1 MEQIQGVM
9 EQVQMVHVDV
19 LHPHEQNPRIDAAQ
33 VEDLTESIREHGIEV
48 PLVAAPRDDSWTDFV
63 VLGGHRRLTA
73 AHALGLTEVPVQIR
87 GDLTDPKAQ
96 LAFIATE
103 NILRD
108 QLTAVEEARLVQD
121 MLDLGMTQAEV
132 AKQTA
137 LGKQRVKE
145 RAKLSKLADDTGDK
159 VHRGQ
164 ITVDDAL
171 VIAEYSDD
179 PEAVEELER
188 TAGTYQFDWEVSAA
202 RRRRE
207 DRDRAA
213 TSRKEAKKRG
223 LRIAEAA
230 VGLTDLV
237 EAGVWATPAIE
248 EAAKDGQTDPG
259 EWVSL
264 LADEHADCP
273 GHCGVI
279 ITQSGIRVPVLGHVP
294 VGTLVVGCDQQKTL
308 HPNDSPAEAP
318 APEPEPAD
326 PWDDLDA
333 EDFATAK
340 VHRERHLA
348 ATLPGL
354 DLTKEATD
362 ATAARLA
369 KQGWNGY
376 GDDKDAIALLEALT
390 GAEGKPKV
398 TKALTTWPL
407 PVLSWLETHWWTLKS
422 DHRAMTLGRAGSSYW
437 TATSKLRQLLEL
449 SGYEWTPVEQQAIL
463 LATGIPHDADPAD
476 SAEGDAA
483 LAEGGEAA

>member
-73 AHALGLTEVPVQIR
+73 AHAVGLTEVPVQIR

-137 LGKQRVKE
+137 LGKKRVSERVK
-145 RAKLSKLADDTGDK
+145 LGKLAEDTGDK

-171 VIAEYSDD
+171 IIAEYSDD
-179 PEAVEELER
+179 PDAVEQLER
-188 TAGTYQFDWEVSAA
+188 TAGTYEFDYKVSEA
-202 RRRRE
+202 RRARE
-207 DRDRAA
+207 DRQRAA
-213 TSRKEAKKRG
+213 ASRKEAKKRG
-223 LRIAEAA
+223 LRLAEN
-230 VGLTDLV
+230 VVQISELVREGLFVTEKIREHASDDTT
-237 EAGVWATPAIE
+237 G
-248 EAAKDGQTDPG
+248 D
-259 EWVSL
+259 EWNEL
-264 LADEHADCP
+264 LIDEHTSCP
-273 GHCGVI
+273 GHAAI
-279 ITQSGIRVPVLGHVP
+279 VLAESRWVTDHGRIP
-294 VGTLVVGCDQQKTL
+294 AGTLVIGCDQWEAQ
-308 HPNDSPAEAP
+308 HPADSPAAEDA
-318 APEPEPAD
+318 EPEHEAD
-326 PWDDLDA
+326 PWEDLDA
-333 EDFATAK
+333 DDFATAK

-348 ATLPGL
+348 ATLPTL
-354 DLTKEATD
+354 DLTKEATE
-362 ATAARLA
+362 AAAARLA

-449 SGYEWTPVEQQAIL
+449 SGYQWTPVEQQAIL